1 MRLRRVV
8 VTGVG
13 VVSPLGCGAELVWRR
28 LLNGDSGVRRLPE
41 ATVKAMAALGLNSV
55 TVAATVPRGV
65 LEGEFD
71 EESVF
76 GRSVSREMSNFI
88 QYSLLASDIALHHAN
103 MNFDATSVYN
113 RENFGVCIASGG
125 IGSLQDIVDTS
136 RSFDKGF
143 KKVSPYFVP
152 KILTN
157 MAAGHVSI
165 KHRLQ
170 GPVHAAAS
178 ACAAGLHGVGD
189 AFNFIRYGHAD
200 GMLAG
205 GAESSVDPLSIAGFA
220 RMKALTATADP
231 LAASRPFDSHRN
243 GFVIGE
249 GSCVLVLEDLDHALR
264 RGAPIIAEVVGY
276 GLSGDAFHA
285 TSPSAEGK
293 GAELAMKKALKD
305 AGISTGD
312 VGYINAH
319 ATSTPVGDVIEASVI
334 DKVFAR
340 DRSDSDTPCPLF
352 VSSTKGATGHL
363 LGAAGALEAAFTV
376 LGLRD
381 GMLPPTLNLVE
392 PAHTAANFQY
402 VAKTSINYHEK
413 SGKNLR
419 YAMKNSFGFG
429 GMNASMIFKKY
440 DTLPNRRQRE

>member
-1 MRLRRVV
+1 MGVRRVV

-28 LLNGDSGVRRLPE
+28 LLNGDSGVRRLPG
-41 ATVKAMAALGLNSV
+41 AALQAMAALGLSSV
-55 TVAATVPRGV
+55 TVAATVPRGGS
-65 LEGEFD
+65 EGEFD

-76 GRSVSREMSNFI
+76 GRSVSKEMSDFI
-88 QYSLLASDIALHHAN
+88 QYSVFASEIALQHAKL
-103 MNFDATSVYN
+103 NFGATSVYN

-125 IGSLQDIVDTS
+125 IGSLRDIVDTS

-157 MAAGHVSI
+157 MAAGQVSI

-170 GPVHAAAS
+170 GPVHSAAS

-205 GAESSVDPLSIAGFA
+205 GSESSVDALSIAGFA
-220 RMKALTATADP
+220 RMKALTVSTDP
-231 LAASRPFDSHRN
+231 SAASRPFDLQRN

-249 GSCVLVLEDLDHALR
+249 GSCVLVLEDLEFAAR

-293 GAELAMKKALKD
+293 GAELAMTKALKD
-305 AGISTGD
+305 AGISSSE

-319 ATSTPVGDVIEASVI
+319 ATSTPVGDVIEASAI
-334 DKVFAR
+334 DKVFAGGR
-340 DRSDSDTPCPLF
+340 GDTPSALF

-363 LGAAGALEAAFTV
+363 LGAAGAIEAAFTA

-381 GMLPPTLNLVE
+381 GLLPPTLNLVE
-392 PAHTAANFQY
+392 PAHKAANFRY
-402 VAKTSINYHEK
+402 VAQSSISYKDET
-413 SGKNLR
+413 GKDLR

-429 GMNASMIFKKY
+429 GMNASMIFKRY
-440 DTLPNRRQRE
+440 EL